1 MALQII
7 LVILCLFLSFYIY
20 LENKMDDY
28 LDDSGNYLRQE
39 SASINKIDK
48 NSKVK
53 EVKTRN
59 GGKAK
64 I

>member
-1 MALQII
+1 
-7 LVILCLFLSFYIY
+7 
-20 LENKMDDY
+20 MDDY

-39 SASINKIDK
+39 SDSISKIDK